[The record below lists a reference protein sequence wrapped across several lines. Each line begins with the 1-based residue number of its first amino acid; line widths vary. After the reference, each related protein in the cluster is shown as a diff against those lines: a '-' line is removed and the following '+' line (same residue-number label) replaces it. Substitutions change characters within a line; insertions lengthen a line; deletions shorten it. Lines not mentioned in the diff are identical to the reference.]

1 MADSDS
7 ILQLGI
13 EAARAGDKAEAR
25 ELFRLVTRENPD
37 NAQGWL
43 WLAGVAENRDEKRAA
58 LERVVALEPHND
70 LAQKGLAAIGGARA
84 ASPPPA
90 PDAAPAAVPTAPM
103 ASTAAT
109 PSLAEV
115 PAAAAPA
122 PPRARQYDVPD
133 AAPPDMTPPAAAGAG
148 SWTAPTYDAEEFD
161 LPDYQQTPRSQPP
174 TQAPAVALDPQIAT
188 GTRVVVEDE
197 EPAGRRR
204 LGWLPLALALVILVL
219 IGAYWW
225 GSRTP
230 DDSVPGVAGDNAG
243 QPAATLAAA
252 GADGAAALLGTESTA
267 TSEPGGTPLPAE
279 GTAGPAQE
287 PAATEATAPVADV
300 TAPPAEATAPPAA
313 DVTVP
318 PAVETAPPV
327 EVTAPPVEATPPPT
341 EATAPPPEAT
351 PAPAEETIVVVA
363 PGATVAPTPEAP
375 LAAPPTA
382 APPPAAGD
390 IAAANPAI
398 VPVDTV
404 VQAGS
409 WGFTYSGV
417 KNVTSG
423 SYGGG
428 PPSRGQYQIVLMA
441 VANNGGA
448 PAPIPDGFFVLK
460 DAQGRV

>member
-1 MADSDS
+1 MATT
-7 ILQLGI
+7 
-13 EAARAGDKAEAR
+13 A
-25 ELFRLVTRENPD
+25 TT
-37 NAQGWL
+37 
-43 WLAGVAENRDEKRAA
+43 
-58 LERVVALEPHND
+58 
-70 LAQKGLAAIGGARA
+70 
-84 ASPPPA
+84 PPA
-90 PDAAPAAVPTAPM
+90 AEAPAAAPG
-103 ASTAAT
+103 
-109 PSLAEV
+109 
-115 PAAAAPA
+115 PA
-122 PPRARQYDVPD
+122 RARQYDVPD
-133 AAPPDMTPPAAAGAG
+133 ATPPDTAPPAAAGAG

-161 LPDYQQTPRSQPP
+161 LPDYQQAPPSQPP
-174 TQAPAVALDPQIAT
+174 TQAPPVALDPQVAT

-204 LGWLPLALALVILVL
+204 LGWLPLALALVALVL
-219 IGAYWW
+219 IGGAFWW

-230 DDSVPGVAGDNAG
+230 DNTVAGVSGGAID
-243 QPAATLAAA
+243 PAATSAA

-267 TSEPGGTPLPAE
+267 TTETGGTTLPAE
-279 GTAGPAQE
+279 DTAGATQGPE
-287 PAATEATAPVADV
+287 ATEVIAPAADV

-313 DVTVP
+313 DVTDV

-327 EVTAPPVEATPPPT
+327 EAPAPPV

-375 LAAPPTA
+375 PAAPPA
-382 APPPAAGD
+382 VPPPPATGD
-390 IAAANPAI
+390 VATANPAI

-409 WGFTYSGV
+409 WGFTYGGV
-417 KNVTSG
+417 KNVTTG

-460 DAQGRV
+460 DAQGRVYDFNRAASVDYFTRFGGAGKAADIGADAQVPNNNSLTSVPLLFDVAPDATNLVLLSRDNPNQGFVIR